1 MSRLLLLFDGN
12 AILHRAYHALPPLK
26 SPDGTPTGAVHGMFA
41 LLIKLIQNQTP
52 TDIAYAFDTKEPT
65 FRNELL
71 KEYQAQRQQVDDD
84 LIIQFG
90 LAREMLEYAKISYFE
105 KPGFEA
111 DDLIGTLSKKYDGN
125 VLIVTGD
132 RDIMQLVDDRV
143 RLLYPS
149 RLSQGED
156 TIFDKEAVKNKLGV
170 WPNQVVDYKALVGD
184 PSDNYKGV
192 LGVGEKTAISLLEK
206 YGSLDSIYN
215 NIDQISGA
223 VKSKLEKGRDS
234 AVLSKKLAT
243 ILKDVEIDASLDL
256 SSYDLSSEK
265 LIHKMEELGMKS
277 LPKKSIELSK
287 KLNSLNQTSLW

>member
-26 SPDGTPTGAVHGMFA
+26 SPDGVPTGAVHGMFA
-41 LLIKLIQNQTP
+41 LLIKLIQNQSP

-65 FRNELL
+65 FRNDLL

-84 LIIQFG
+84 LIVQFG
-90 LAREMLEYAKISYFE
+90 LAREMLGYAKISYFE
-105 KPGFEA
+105 KAGFEA

-170 WPNQVVDYKALVGD
+170 WPGQVIDYKALVGD

-192 LGVGEKTAISLLEK
+192 AGIGEKTAISLLEK
-206 YGSLDSIYN
+206 YGSLDSIYQ

-223 VKSKLEKGRDS
+223 LKSKLDKGRDS
-234 AVLSKKLAT
+234 ALLSKKLAT
-243 ILKDVEIDASLDL
+243 ILRDVEMKDIHDL
-256 SSYDLSSEK
+256 SSFDLSSDA
-265 LIHKMEELGMKS
+265 LIHKMEDLGMKS

>member
-26 SPDGTPTGAVHGMFA
+26 SPQGIPTGAVHGMFA
-41 LLIKLIQNQTP
+41 LLIKLIQSQSP

-84 LIIQFG
+84 LIIQFA
-90 LAREMLEYAKISYFE
+90 LAREMLGFANISFFE
-105 KPGFEA
+105 KPGYEA
-111 DDLIGTLSKKYDGN
+111 DDLIGTLSKKFEGD

-143 RLLYPS
+143 KLLYPS

-170 WPNQVVDYKALVGD
+170 WPNQIIDYKALVGD

-192 LGVGEKTAISLLEK
+192 LGVGEKTATTLLEK
-206 YGSLDSIYN
+206 YGNLDDIYK
-215 NIDQISGA
+215 NIDQIGGA
-223 VKSKLEKGRDS
+223 LKKKLENGKDS
-234 AVLSKKLAT
+234 AVLSRTLAT
-243 ILKDVEIDASLDL
+243 ILRDVEIGDDLNFSSFDL
-256 SSYDLSSEK
+256 SGEK

-277 LPKKSIELSK
+277 LPKKSLELSQ
-287 KLNSLNQTSLW
+287 KLKSLNQTSLW